1 MGEQKPTISYEEF
14 AKLDLRVATVLE
26 VREHPNAD
34 RLLVL
39 TIDLGSERRQIIAG
53 IKPWYPAA
61 ETLVGKQVVVV
72 TNLEPRK
79 VRGMESKGMLLAAG
93 KGEPGHWEDVVVLV
107 TDRQLPPGSPVT

>member
-1 MGEQKPTISYEEF
+1 MGQEKPTISYEEF
-14 AKLDLRVATVLE
+14 SKLDLRVANVLE

-39 TIDLGSERRQIIAG
+39 TIDLGSQQRQIIAA
-53 IKPWYPAA
+53 IKPWYPA
-61 ETLVGKQVVVV
+61 ETLVGKQIVVV

-79 VRGMESKGMLLAAG
+79 VRGMESNGMLLAAS

-107 TDRQLPPGSPVT
+107 TDRELPPGSPVS